1 MDKVDEFIE
10 QHNKKYIN
18 YCEILIL
25 EDGTP
30 VYANPSHQYKLM
42 EIYGVPRE
50 QYMFASGEQFE
61 KLQKEMPLSA
71 SPLHWLVEKTK
82 TVAVW
87 YEFLVFPLNYT
98 GEQLNTVI
106 QLIEGGCISKRIK
119 LDVSEEYSYFV
130 TTDNLICVSDK
141 LSKRDYQILE
151 RDAFSFLHERSK
163 LVAAALSGILGELA
177 YIELS

>member
-1 MDKVDEFIE
+1 MDVSNFIKE
-10 QHNKKYIN
+10 HNEKYTC
-18 YCEILIL
+18 YCEILVL

-50 QYMFASGEQFE
+50 QYMSASGEQFE
-61 KLQKEMPLSA
+61 RLQKEMPLSA

-87 YEFLVFPLNYT
+87 YDFLVFPLNYT

-106 QLIEGGCISKRIK
+106 QLIDGGCVSKRIK
-119 LDVSEEYSYFV
+119 LDVSKECGYFA
-130 TTDNLICVSDK
+130 TIDNLTRVKDK
-141 LSKRDYQILE
+141 LSRRDYQILE
-151 RDAFSFLHERSK
+151 RNSFSFLHERSTIT
-163 LVAAALSGILGELA
+163 AAALNSILSEYA
-177 YIELS
+177 HVELS